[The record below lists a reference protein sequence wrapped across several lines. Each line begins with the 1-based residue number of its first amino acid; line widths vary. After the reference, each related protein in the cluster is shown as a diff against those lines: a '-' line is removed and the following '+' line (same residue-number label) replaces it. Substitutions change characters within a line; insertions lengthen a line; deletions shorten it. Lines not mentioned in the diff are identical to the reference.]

1 MRARKIFWTI
11 ALLVAF
17 LLGYRMYTRVF
28 MSKAQDSQRAIP
40 VIVQNPTI
48 GPIEENIILAA
59 DIKAQTEVTVRP
71 RMAGRVQEIYVEEGL
86 YVEKGDPLLSYVE
99 GISPDDDLYNDMV
112 VFSPISGVVGM
123 KLVKVGEHV
132 TSQVGGLVNPVFVI
146 YDIESVKAYANVP
159 EKYYSFIRK
168 GMPARISLDAY
179 PGEVFAG
186 SVNNVRPVID
196 PLSRTTQIEIVLLN
210 GSKRIKPGMF
220 GKIDLALK
228 KVSAALII
236 PFDAVMGDGEKT
248 VFVSEGGKAKKR
260 PVTLGL
266 QQENSVQ
273 VVKGLVQSDKVIVSG
288 QRVVNDGGL
297 IKEQGK

>member
-1 MRARKIFWTI
+1 MRAKRILWAVVI
-11 ALLVAF
+11 LVALLLA
-17 LLGYRMYTRVF
+17 YRMYAGIF
-28 MSKAQDSQRAIP
+28 ASKAQEVQRVIP
-40 VIVQNPTI
+40 VIAQNPTI
-48 GPIEENIILAA
+48 GPIEENIILSA
-59 DIKAQTEVTVRP
+59 DIKAQTEVAVRP
-71 RMAGRVQEIYVEEGL
+71 RMAGRVQEIYVQEGES
-86 YVEKGDPLLSYVE
+86 VEKGDPLLSYIE

-112 VFSPISGVVGM
+112 VISPISGVVGM
-123 KLVKVGEHV
+123 KLAKVGEHV
-132 TSQVGGLVNPVFVI
+132 TSQVGGLVSPVFVI
-146 YDIESVKAYANVP
+146 YDIDRVKAYANVP
-159 EKYYSFIRK
+159 EKYYSFISK

-196 PLSRTTQIEIVLLN
+196 PLSRTTQIEIVLQN
-210 GSKRIKPGMF
+210 ASKRIKPGMF
-220 GKIDLALK
+220 GKIDLPLK
-228 KVSAALII
+228 KVNAALII

-273 VVKGLVQSDKVIVSG
+273 VVKGLVQTDKVIVSG
-288 QRVVNDGGL
+288 QRVVNDGDL

>member
-28 MSKAQDSQRAIP
+28 TSKAQDSQRAIP

-86 YVEKGDPLLSYVE
+86 YVENGDPLLSYVE

-168 GMPARISLDAY
+168 GMPASISLDAY

-236 PFDAVMGDGEKT
+236 PFDAVMGDVEKT
-248 VFVSEGGKAKKR
+248 VYVSEGGKAIKR
-260 PVTLGL
+260 SVTLGL
-266 QQENSVQ
+266 QQGNSVQ
-273 VVKGLVQSDKVIVSG
+273 VVKGLLQSDKVIVSG
-288 QRVVNDGGL
+288 QRVVNDGVL
-297 IKEQGK
+297 IQEQGK